1 MCNIIILEEFL
12 AAEFEAAME
21 NQNTDI
27 DINRI
32 VEENKEWEI
41 TLDALFPC

>member
-1 MCNIIILEEFL
+1 MCNVIILDELL

-21 NQNTDI
+21 KRNTEV

-41 TLDALFPC
+41 ALDALFPC